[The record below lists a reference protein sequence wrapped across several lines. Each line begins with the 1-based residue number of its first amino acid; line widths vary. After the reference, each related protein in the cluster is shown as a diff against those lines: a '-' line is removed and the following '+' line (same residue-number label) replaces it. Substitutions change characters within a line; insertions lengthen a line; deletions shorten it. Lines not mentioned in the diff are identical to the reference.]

1 MPTFHPNGQR
11 TSVGDPGL
19 ATIGPSRRWGTRV
32 LRGHEKTEG
41 QVYCLADA
49 DAGYGGDGGWAKA
62 VVEYAQRRFGAGY
75 VEAVF
80 GEGNSQGFAEATG
93 TGAEELRFYGRWE
106 SAKACHGF
114 KSCYWLE
121 GADEYA
127 AGFAFRL
134 AGEVQTVVHSVD
146 EIDVGETG
154 RAEEYGVARGF
165 SDEGMRGRI
174 GEAKVG
180 FDFGDASGE
189 ALAVEITGDEL
200 AEQVARDY
208 LG

>member
-49 DAGYGGDGGWAKA
+49 DAGCGGDGGWAET
-62 VVEYAQRRFGAGY
+62 VVEDAQGRFGAGY
-75 VEAVF
+75 VEAVL
-80 GEGNSQGFAEATG
+80 GEGDSKGFAEAAG
-93 TGAEELRFYGRWE
+93 TGAEEPRLYGRWQA
-106 SAKACHGF
+106 AKASHGF

-121 GADEYA
+121 GADEDA
-127 AGFAFRL
+127 AGFAFWL

-180 FDFGDASGE
+180 FDFGDASCE
-189 ALAVEITGDEL
+189 ALAV
-200 AEQVARDY
+200 
-208 LG
+208 